1 MGLERI
7 ASVLE
12 GVSSAFDIRAF
23 APLLGE
29 AAALLHTAPTSV
41 EARYA
46 PLPSPVG
53 FH

>member
-12 GVSSAFDIRAF
+12 GVPSAFDIRSF

-29 AAALLHTAPTSV
+29 AAAQLRTTPQAV
-41 EARYA
+41 EAR
-46 PLPSPVG
+46 
-53 FH
+53 